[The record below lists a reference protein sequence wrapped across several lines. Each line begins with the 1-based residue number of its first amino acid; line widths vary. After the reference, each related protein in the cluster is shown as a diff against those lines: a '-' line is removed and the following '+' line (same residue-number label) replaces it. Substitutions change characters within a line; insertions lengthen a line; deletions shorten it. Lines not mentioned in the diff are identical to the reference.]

1 MKKHQISHVDLSEI
15 SAVTLS
21 PEKIQMSTVR
31 LTTLGAI
38 NGNGEVNINYL
49 NTLSGALTSPF
60 YAKLKRRLSRG
71 NEVTEFYEMMDKLH
85 KSKEYTAMY
94 LYLSIMYGY
103 LEWQVPEPVTHLP
116 AVPEALK
123 TYLGEFMADLE
134 ELVFEDMAASDSE
147 SDGDTPDEQDNS
159 I

>member
-1 MKKHQISHVDLSEI
+1 MKKHLISHVDLSEI
-15 SAVTLS
+15 AAVTIN
-21 PEKIQMSTVR
+21 PEKIQMSTAR

-38 NGNGEVNINYL
+38 NSKKKADITYL

-71 NEVTEFYEMMDKLH
+71 NEVLEFYELMDKLY

-94 LYLSIMYGY
+94 LYLSIMYGF
-103 LEWQVPEPVTHLP
+103 LEWQVPEPITHLP
-116 AVPEALK
+116 AVPDALT

-134 ELVFEDMAASDSE
+134 ELIFEDKAASDTK
-147 SDGDTPDEQDNS
+147 SDGETGDGQDNS

>member
-15 SAVTLS
+15 AAVTLN
-21 PEKIQMSTVR
+21 PERIQMSTVR
-31 LTTLGAI
+31 LKALGAI

-49 NTLSGALTSPF
+49 NTLSGALAAPF

-71 NEVTEFYEMMDKLH
+71 NEIIEFYDLMDKLR

-94 LYLSIMYGY
+94 LYLSIMYGF
-103 LEWQVPEPVTHLP
+103 LEWQVPEPITHLP
-116 AVPEALK
+116 AVPDALI

-134 ELVFEDMAASDSE
+134 ELVFEDIAASDSE
-147 SDGDTPDEQDNS
+147 SDGDTADEQDDA